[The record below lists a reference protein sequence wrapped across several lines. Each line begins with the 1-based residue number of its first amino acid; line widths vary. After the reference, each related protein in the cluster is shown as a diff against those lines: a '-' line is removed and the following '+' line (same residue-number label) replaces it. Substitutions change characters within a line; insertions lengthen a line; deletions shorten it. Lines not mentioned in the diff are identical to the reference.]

1 MKHTTLLLPLF
12 AMSTMTALADDI
24 QFTHADWR
32 VTFVE
37 KNHAFRIQSTTDGGA
52 TYSPVVTNCI
62 PEASYRAASADVRTL
77 SAATLTD
84 VSYTTAPLS
93 DDQFGTG
100 TCHTFTFSAA
110 DEAVHLVERFYAYDD
125 CPFLLVD
132 LTLDALPQT
141 GGQIASNY
149 LAPIS
154 TTTSYRYLTA
164 SQNNRMLKVPFD
176 NDGFTRYHRYKMN
189 TSMTSY
195 EVTAIYS
202 GDDRH
207 GVVIGSID
215 HNHWK
220 SAIDVKGESNSNIA
234 RLRAYCGASNSETR
248 DLLPH
253 GFVSGSTV
261 SSARFILDAVS
272 DWRDGMERFAWANT
286 RVAPKC
292 ETWTDGTPMGWQ
304 SWGVLAEKSNYTDVS
319 EIAQYYADVLQP
331 GGFCNDQGKVILS
344 LDASDGLNDT
354 QRKQLCTL
362 GATRGQVFGC
372 YSTPFSLWWDD
383 ASLDRYTATIGGKTY
398 HYRDAVIKVNGKSY
412 QYDGAYALDPTH
424 PITKQSIVDFV
435 NGAAA
440 KGVRYIKCD
449 FVNAGIIQ
457 ADSYYKE
464 GITTAVEAY
473 NEGMRYLAD
482 RARAKGIFVALS
494 IAPLFPYQYANSR
507 RVACDTWGSI
517 GHSEYAMNAMSG
529 GWWTSG
535 LYQYNDPDHVVLIG
549 TNEQL
554 YNTEGENRARFTTG
568 CVTGMVLVADNFSTS
583 NVSKRGNPS
592 LSKSRAA
599 KVMLN
604 PDVNAIAR
612 LGVSFRPLY
621 GCKEDQSREDHAEN
635 FHIYRTADYLYI
647 AGINYGSTTA
657 LKGSIALSD
666 LGLSLEECGEV
677 KELWTSSLLSLDSS
691 LLTYDIPA
699 KDARIYRIALKNQEA
714 EGIATV
720 YNDADADASR
730 NATAATYD
738 LQGRPSTPAA
748 KGIIITNK
756 RKTVKQ

>member
-62 PEASYRAASADVRTL
+62 PEASYRVASSDVRTL
-77 SAATLTD
+77 SVATLTD
-84 VSYTTAPLS
+84 VSYTTTPLS
-93 DDQFGTG
+93 DEQFGAG

-132 LTLDALPQT
+132 LTVSSESA
-141 GGQIASNY
+141 ISSNY

-154 TTTSYRYLTA
+154 TSTSYRYLTA

-234 RLRAYCGASNSETR
+234 RLRAYSGASDSETR
-248 DLLPH
+248 DVLPH
-253 GFVSGSTV
+253 GYVKGTTV

-344 LDASDGLNDT
+344 LDASDGLNDN
-354 QRKQLCTL
+354 QRKELCTL
-362 GATRGQVFGC
+362 GAARNQVVGC
-372 YSTPFSLWWDD
+372 YSTPFSLWWDE

-398 HYRDAVIKVNGKSY
+398 HYRDAVLKVKGESY
-412 QYDGAYALDPTH
+412 KFDGAYALDPTH

-435 NGAAA
+435 NSAAA

-449 FVNAGIIQ
+449 FVNAGIVQ

-507 RVACDTWGSI
+507 RVACDTWGAI

-535 LYQYNDPDHVVLIG
+535 LYQYNDPDHIVLIG

-554 YNTEGENRARFTTG
+554 YNSEGENRARFTTG
-568 CVTGMVLVADNFSTS
+568 CVTGMTLVADNFSTT
-583 NVSKRGNPS
+583 NVSKRGNPG
-592 LSKSRAA
+592 LSKSRAE

-604 PDVNAIAR
+604 ADVNAIAR

-635 FHIYRTADYLYI
+635 FHIYRTNEYLYV
-647 AGINYGSTTA
+647 AGINYGSLLP
-657 LKGSIALSD
+657 LKGSISLLD
-666 LGLSLEECGEV
+666 LGLTLEECGDV
-677 KELWTSSLLSLDSS
+677 KELWTGTLLPLTSSLLP
-691 LLTYDIPA
+691 YDIPA
-699 KDARIYRIALKNQEA
+699 KDARIYRISLKTENPDGVTPPTA
-714 EGIATV
+714 I
-720 YNDADADASR
+720 D
-730 NATAATYD
+730 NAPSANGPSYD
-738 LQGRPSTPAA
+738 LQGRAYPEQQSKTSTSRR
-748 KGIIITNK
+748 GIKITGK
-756 RKTVKQ
+756 RKTVIL